1 MRELAN
7 RRLSENLK
15 QSVKY
20 LTLVFND
27 FFILALI
34 FLFGAL
40 MFWYAQ
46 AMRVIPNNL
55 WFYKPLVGFI
65 MWLPLLAGRL
75 VTLLKEADMQFL
87 FTQDEQMGRGAFGAG
102 LGHERMAADGT
113 PRRSIYGGHQSGMG
127 CNRTCSRD
135 VSQLAHRRAAPADLY
150 GKDEISDSFGFFRP
164 PVP

>member
-75 VTLLKEADMQFL
+75 VTLLKEADM
-87 FTQDEQMGRGAFGAG
+87 
-102 LGHERMAADGT
+102 
-113 PRRSIYGGHQSGMG
+113 
-127 CNRTCSRD
+127 
-135 VSQLAHRRAAPADLY
+135 
-150 GKDEISDSFGFFRP
+150 
-164 PVP
+164 

>member
-87 FTQDEQMGRGAFGAG
+87 FTQDEQMGEYLKPMIRYSMVLPTILIVLLGGILFPFATVKAG
-102 LGHERMAADGT
+102 
-113 PRRSIYGGHQSGMG
+113 I
-127 CNRTCSRD
+127 
-135 VSQLAHRRAAPADLY
+135 
-150 GKDEISDSFGFFRP
+150 
-164 PVP
+164 PVWSYVILIILSLIHI

>member
-1 MRELAN
+1 MAMRELAN

-65 MWLPLLAGRL
+65 MWLPLIL
-75 VTLLKEADMQFL
+75 
-87 FTQDEQMGRGAFGAG
+87 
-102 LGHERMAADGT
+102 
-113 PRRSIYGGHQSGMG
+113 
-127 CNRTCSRD
+127 
-135 VSQLAHRRAAPADLY
+135 QLQLD
-150 GKDEISDSFGFFRP
+150 K
-164 PVP
+164 

>member
-55 WFYKPLVGFI
+55 V
-65 MWLPLLAGRL
+65 
-75 VTLLKEADMQFL
+75 D
-87 FTQDEQMGRGAFGAG
+87 
-102 LGHERMAADGT
+102 
-113 PRRSIYGGHQSGMG
+113 
-127 CNRTCSRD
+127 
-135 VSQLAHRRAAPADLY
+135 
-150 GKDEISDSFGFFRP
+150 
-164 PVP
+164 